1 MHRTPSYR
9 SLALLAAA
17 AVAAPGIARGQTPP
31 APRVVVNGVG
41 YAQFVYQL
49 KDTANHL
56 NQFNLTRAYINVI
69 GNFDGGIGTRVTAD
83 VYASGSSLAYRLK
96 YAFATYTPT
105 GSPVTL
111 KMGLMQTPWIDYE
124 EALWD
129 YRMQGPIA
137 LDRNGY
143 LTSSDLGVGVDG
155 KWNKDQVNM
164 QVAFVNGEGYGN
176 AATPGDQRK
185 DIEARASVRVMN
197 TNDMSRVGG
206 LRVTGYAGYG
216 KPTGGGKR
224 QRFTGQVSYRSNTI
238 TLAGEYTIAK
248 DSTAGNPLRDG
259 QIASIFGVLRVPNSK
274 VGVIARMDYVKPDK
288 NAASATPGFT
298 NTRFIAGVSYQL
310 SPNVRL
316 LADVDN
322 LSYKNGSPTP
332 AAEAVR
338 SQALFQMQFT
348 F

>member
-1 MHRTPSYR
+1 MHRTPLSR
-9 SLALLAAA
+9 SLGLLAAA
-17 AVAAPGIARGQTPP
+17 AGVLPGIARSQAPSPP
-31 APRVVVNGVG
+31 HVVVNGVS

-56 NQFNLTRAYINVI
+56 NQFNVTRAYINVI
-69 GNFDGGIGTRVTAD
+69 GNFDGGISTRVTAD
-83 VYASGSSLAYRLK
+83 VFTSGTSLGYRLK
-96 YAFATYTPT
+96 YAFAGYTPN
-105 GSPVTL
+105 GSALTF
-111 KMGLMQTPWIDYE
+111 KMGLFTTPWIDYE

-143 LTSSDLGVGVDG
+143 LTSSDLGIGADG

-176 AATPGDQRK
+176 AGNPGDQRK
-185 DIEARASVRVMN
+185 DIEGRVSVRVMN

-206 LRVTGYAGYG
+206 LRITGYAGYG

-224 QRFTGQVSYRSNTI
+224 QRFTGQVSYRSNTL

-259 QIASIFGVLRVPNSK
+259 QIASVFGVFRVPNSK
-274 VGVIARMDYVKPDK
+274 LAVIGRMDYVKPDK

>member
-1 MHRTPSYR
+1 VHRNLSYR
-9 SLALLAAA
+9 SLTMLATAA
-17 AVAAPGIARGQTPP
+17 FAVPGIAQGQAPP
-31 APRVVVNGVG
+31 APHVVVNGVG

-69 GNFDGGIGTRVTAD
+69 GNFDGGIGTRITAD

-105 GSPVTL
+105 GSALTFKL
-111 KMGLMQTPWIDYE
+111 GLMQTPYVDYE

-143 LTSSDLGVGVDG
+143 LTSSDLGVGADG

-185 DIEARASVRVMN
+185 DLEARASVRVMN

-206 LRVTGYAGYG
+206 LRITGYAGYG
-216 KPTGGGKR
+216 KPTGGGTR
-224 QRFTGQVSYRSNTI
+224 QRFTGQVSYRSNTL

-248 DSTAGNPLRDG
+248 DSVVGAAKRDG
-259 QIASIFGVLRVPNSK
+259 QIISAFGVVRVPNSK

-288 NAASATPGFT
+288 NAPSATLGFT

-316 LADVDN
+316 LADIDN

-338 SQALFQMQFT
+338 SQGLFQMQFT

>member
-1 MHRTPSYR
+1 MHRDSSSR

-17 AVAAPGIARGQTPP
+17 VLAAPGIARGQAPP
-31 APRVVVNGVG
+31 APHVVVNGVG

-56 NQFNLTRAYINVI
+56 NQFNLTRAYINVL
-69 GNFDGGIGTRVTAD
+69 GNFDGGISTRVTAD
-83 VYASGSSLAYRLK
+83 VFASGTSLGYRLK
-96 YAFATYTPT
+96 YAFAGYTPK
-105 GSPVTL
+105 GSPLTI
-111 KMGLMQTPWIDYE
+111 KMGLFTTPWVDYE

-155 KWNKDQVNM
+155 KWSQDRFNM
-164 QVAFVNGEGYGN
+164 QVALMNGEGYGS
-176 AATPGDQRK
+176 AAAPGDQRK
-185 DIEARASVRVMN
+185 DLEARASVRLMN

-216 KPTGGGKR
+216 KPTGGGTR
-224 QRFTGQVSYRSNTI
+224 QRFTGQVSYRSTTL
-238 TLAGEYTIAK
+238 TLAGEFTIAK
-248 DSTAGNPLRDG
+248 DSTVGNPNRDG
-259 QIASIFGVLRVPNSK
+259 QIASVFGVVRVPNSK
-274 VGVIARMDYVKPDK
+274 VAVIGRVDYVKPDK